1 MTSACALFRASNVL
15 TLDYPYAEAIA
26 SALAFCD
33 EAVIVVGPSFD
44 ATRDAMYAVQTEHGA
59 DRVKVIERQWQ
70 FDRTWQER
78 VWAWG
83 AEQTTADWLACVDL
97 DDIVHEADAA
107 TIRECMGYPRISL
120 LTFPMVHLYGTPRWR
135 ECKKFYPTHTRI
147 GRRAVNFRMM
157 NLCDGGDVVR
167 PVCALVADRDGQAIE
182 SNAWLGAERL
192 KLSTPLYHYGWVR
205 DARALAISQAKHFA
219 WYADGAGLEDG
230 HIPDVE
236 PYPFNMPACLAAGRL
251 TPYAG
256 PYPAIMA
263 AWSVRHEA
271 AWAALDATVTAQEVA

>member
-15 TLDYPYAEAIA
+15 TMDYPYAEAIA

-44 ATRDAMYAVQTEHGA
+44 ATRDAMYATQAKHGA
-59 DRVKVIERQWQ
+59 DRVKVIEREWQ
-70 FDRTWQER
+70 FDLLWQER

-83 AEQTTADWLACVDL
+83 AEQTAADWLACIDL
-97 DDIVHEADAA
+97 DDIVHEADAPRV
-107 TIRECMGYPRISL
+107 REAMEVPGAWAI
-120 LTFPMVHLYGTPRWR
+120 TFPMIHLYGTPRWR
-135 ECKKFYPTHTRI
+135 ECQKFYSRHTRI
-147 GRRAVNFRMM
+147 GRRDMGFRMV
-157 NLCDGGDVVR
+157 NLRTPATPNHPACCLMMDI
-167 PVCALVADRDGQAIE
+167 DGQAVDL
-182 SNAWLGAERL
+182 NAWPGPEREL
-192 KLSTPLYHYGWVR
+192 IDVPLYHYGWVR

-219 WYADGAGLEDG
+219 WYANGAGLEDG

-236 PYPFNMPACLAAGRL
+236 PYPFNMPAWLAEGRL
-251 TPYAG
+251 SAFNG

-263 AWSVRHEA
+263 DWSARHEA